1 MIRNYSKVLPMAKFT
16 GMNRCFCTNING
28 NKGESDLYDTKNMI
42 TTFHFHWHFHI
53 YALYEYKYNLAHF
66 FFCAEY
72 NVYSGS
78 WVQNDGFPLIS

>member
-16 GMNRCFCTNING
+16 GMNHCFCTNING

-66 FFCAEY
+66 FFGAEY
-72 NVYSGS
+72 NMYSGS
-78 WVQNDGFPLIS
+78 